1 MSLVKFNPR
10 GDLFADLAQMQKNMN
25 RMFSTFWG
33 EDGDWSLASW
43 YPSVDISEGKDE
55 FVVKVELPGVS
66 RNDVKITL
74 QENVL
79 TISGEKKHESESRD
93 RNYHRV
99 ERSYGSF
106 SRSFRMPSLVK
117 GDKIDA
123 HYKDGILTINLPKAE
138 EAKSKEIEIKF

>member
-1 MSLVKFNPR
+1 MSLVKLNQR

-33 EDGDWSLASW
+33 EDGDWSLSSW
-43 YPSVDISEGKDE
+43 FPSVDISEGKEE
-55 FVVKVELPGVS
+55 FVVNVELPGVS
-66 RNDVKITL
+66 KNDVKITL
-74 QENVL
+74 HENVL
-79 TISGEKKHESESRD
+79 TISGEKKHESESKD

-99 ERSYGSF
+99 ERSFGSF

-123 HYKDGILTINLPKAE
+123 RYKDGILTINLPKAE